1 MPMFTR
7 WKSNQLS
14 GKIESEVKNMD
25 NLAYVRQLNLL
36 TETLKLERLVPKKHK
51 DIKKMYMIIEDLAF
65 KAETAS
71 EITNLITVKESLDF
85 LVKGVLK

>member
-1 MPMFTR
+1 
-7 WKSNQLS
+7 
-14 GKIESEVKNMD
+14 MD
-25 NLAYVRQLNLL
+25 NLAYMRQLNLL
-36 TETLKLERLVPKKHK
+36 TETLKSERLVPKKHK
-51 DIKKMYMIIEDLAF
+51 DIKKMYMTIEDLAF